1 MQFWLLDQFKG
12 SALHSHS
19 SLSDIPAVAE
29 GLMTNNKKGNI
40 RQNTKTESEA
50 VIRITLSLLKTN
62 KSLYTV
68 DYVMLLKKA
77 QICFYISKV

>member
-62 KSLYTV
+62 KP
-68 DYVMLLKKA
+68 
-77 QICFYISKV
+77 